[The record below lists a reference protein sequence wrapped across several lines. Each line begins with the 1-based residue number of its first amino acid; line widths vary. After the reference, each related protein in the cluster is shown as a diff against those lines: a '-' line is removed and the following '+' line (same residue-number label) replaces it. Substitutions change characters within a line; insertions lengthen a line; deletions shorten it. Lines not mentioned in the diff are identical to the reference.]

1 MYQKPRCTIFDWT
14 TAANI
19 FLLLNIHN
27 IIKIGYLAIFS
38 KKGKFPRCEQIFSRS

>member
-19 FLLLNIHN
+19 FLLLNIQN
-27 IIKIGYLAIFS
+27 IIKIGYLPIFS
-38 KKGKFPRCEQIFSRS
+38 KKGKFHRCEQIFSRS